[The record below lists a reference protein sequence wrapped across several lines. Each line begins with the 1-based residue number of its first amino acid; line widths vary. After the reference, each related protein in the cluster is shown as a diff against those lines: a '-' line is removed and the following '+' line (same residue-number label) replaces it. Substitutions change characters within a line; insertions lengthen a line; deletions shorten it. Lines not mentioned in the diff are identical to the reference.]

1 MITKPAVSVLC
12 LNLVSFTVITKT
24 GYVNAMSGFGKL
36 YYDNKDQLYVSAMSD
51 SIWLASL

>member
-1 MITKPAVSVLC
+1 MITKPAMSVLC
-12 LNLVSFTVITKT
+12 LNLVRFTVITKT